1 MNVYPSW
8 RPKRVEGEVGRK
20 RAGKD
25 RFKVERLSEKD
36 AIEVE
41 ELLKEVWF
49 NATEYPEKWRKARA
63 IGRNQIIIEMNTGFH
78 YFGIRLNRKIV
89 GFYKARITKNAY
101 LGEHQSVHP
110 AYRGRGLAKA
120 MYTHFIQFAKETG
133 HRKICVNIL
142 PNQVASMKL
151 MEKFGFKKVK
161 EYEQI
166 PGMLVNL
173 YEKKIEDENTM
184 GGTNK

>member
-1 MNVYPSW
+1 V
-8 RPKRVEGEVGRK
+8 KGGGKEE

-25 RFKVERLSEKD
+25 EFRVERLVEKD
-36 AIEVE
+36 ATKVE
-41 ELLKEVWF
+41 DLLKEVWF

-63 IGRNQIIIEMNTGFH
+63 IGRSQIIDEMNTGLHF
-78 YFGIRLNRKIV
+78 FGIRLNGKIV
-89 GFYKARITKNAY
+89 GFYKARITNNTY

-133 HRKICVNIL
+133 YRNIRVNIL
-142 PNQVASMKL
+142 PNQIASVKL
-151 MEKFGFKKVK
+151 MKRFGFKKVMK
-161 EYEQI
+161 YEQV

-173 YEKKIEDENTM
+173 YEKKIEEENITEEPA
-184 GGTNK
+184 NES